1 MPKELAA
8 QFEKEYDLEPDSV
21 KVNCIRNPI
30 KCLFSH
36 ICKVLNS
43 T

>member
-21 KVNCIRNPI
+21 KKLYKEPNQMPI
-30 KCLFSH
+30 
-36 ICKVLNS
+36 
-43 T
+43 